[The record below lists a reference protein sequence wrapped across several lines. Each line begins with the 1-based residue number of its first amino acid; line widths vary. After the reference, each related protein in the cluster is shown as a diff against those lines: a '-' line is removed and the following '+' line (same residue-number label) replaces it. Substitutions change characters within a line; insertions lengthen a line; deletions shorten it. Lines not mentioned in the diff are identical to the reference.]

1 MNEPS
6 GGERGSVSEPVKVMF
21 VSSHARL
28 GGEENYL
35 ARLLEELGPE
45 WVAGVVALEDAPF
58 VERLRSLGAPTVVI
72 PTSAR
77 APGMLRSALRLRRA
91 LGRAKPQVVHANGV
105 KAAVVCAVATFGSR
119 FPLIWLKHD
128 FSWDGRLARAV
139 ASRCDQVVGVSEAV
153 TETFRGGT
161 RRKVHVVHNGL
172 PPLEVDRGRGRRTL
186 ESLVGVPGAEIVSL
200 VGRIDPTKGHGEL
213 LAVLPDLR
221 ARRPRLH
228 VAFIGAE
235 HFPHLE
241 FAAELKQ
248 GLAARGLEEAVT
260 FVGFREDAIDLIA
273 GSDVVVIPSTIDDRG
288 LGREGF
294 PYVGLEAMAVGT
306 PVVGY
311 EHGGL
316 PELLGECGLLVPP
329 GDRAALR
336 HAILDVL
343 EDDAERERLV
353 TCGRSRMQERF
364 SLAGMVEAMKAR
376 YREAADER
384 P

>member
-1 MNEPS
+1 M
-6 GGERGSVSEPVKVMF
+6 SEPVRVMF

-45 WVAGVVALEDAPF
+45 WVTGVVSLEDAPF
-58 VERLRSLGAPTVVI
+58 VERLRAIGVATEVI

-77 APGMLRSALRLRRA
+77 PPGMLRSALRLRRA
-91 LGRAKPQVVHANGV
+91 LRRSEPQVVHANGV
-105 KAAVVCAVATFGSR
+105 KAAVVCAAATLGTHY
-119 FPLIWLKHD
+119 PLIWVKHD
-128 FSWDGRLARAV
+128 FSWDGRLAWAV
-139 ASRCDQVVGVSEAV
+139 GRRCDQVVGVSEAV
-153 TETFRGGT
+153 TETFRGPS
-161 RRKVHVVHNGL
+161 RSKVHVVHNGL
-172 PPLEVDRGRGRRTL
+172 PPLEVDRDAGRL
-186 ESLVGVPGAEIVSL
+186 KLQSLLGSPGGEVVSL
-200 VGRIDPTKGHGEL
+200 VGRIDPTKGHREL
-213 LAVLPDLR
+213 LAVLPDLL
-221 ARRPRLH
+221 ARRPGLH
-228 VAFIGAE
+228 IAFIGDE

-241 FAAELKQ
+241 FAEELRLELAE
-248 GLAARGLEEAVT
+248 RSLEGSVT
-260 FVGFREDAIDLIA
+260 FVGFREDAVDLIA
-273 GSDVVVIPSTIDDRG
+273 GSDVVVIPSTIGDRG
-288 LGREGF
+288 MGREGF

-343 EDDAERERLV
+343 ENERERDRLAD
-353 TCGRSRMQERF
+353 CGRRRMEERF
-364 SLAGMVEAMKAR
+364 SLAGMVEAMRAR

>member
-1 MNEPS
+1 M
-6 GGERGSVSEPVKVMF
+6 SEPVAVMF

-45 WVAGVVALEDAPF
+45 WVAGVVSLEDAPF
-58 VERLRSLGAPTVVI
+58 VERLRAMNVPTEVI

-91 LGRAKPQVVHANGV
+91 LRRSRPQVVHANGV
-105 KAAVVCAVATFGSR
+105 KAAVVCAVATFGTR

-139 ASRCDQVVGVSEAV
+139 ARRCDQVVGVSEAV
-153 TETFRGGT
+153 TETFRGDT

-172 PPLEVDRGRGRRTL
+172 PSLEVDREQGRRTM
-186 ESLVGVPGAEIVSL
+186 ESLLGSPDGEVVSL
-200 VGRIDPTKGHGEL
+200 VGRIDPTKGHREL
-213 LAVLPDLR
+213 LAVLPDLI
-221 ARRPRLH
+221 ARRPGLR

-241 FAAELKQ
+241 FAEELRRELAE
-248 GLAARGLEEAVT
+248 RGLEGAVT
-260 FVGFREDAIDLIA
+260 FVGFREDAVELIA
-273 GSDVVVIPSTIDDRG
+273 GSDLVVVPSTIDERG
-288 LGREGF
+288 MGREGF

-311 EHGGL
+311 AHGGL
-316 PELLGECGLLVPP
+316 PEMLGECGLLVPP

-343 EDDAERERLV
+343 ESEEERDRLAR
-353 TCGRSRMQERF
+353 CGRRRMQERF

-376 YREAADER
+376 YLEAADER

>member
-1 MNEPS
+1 MSEAV
-6 GGERGSVSEPVKVMF
+6 SVTF

-35 ARLLEELGPE
+35 ARLLEELGPD

-58 VERLRSLGAPTVVI
+58 VERLRAMGVPTEVI

-77 APGMLRSALRLRRA
+77 APGMLRSGLRLRRA
-91 LGRAKPQVVHANGV
+91 LRRQKPQVVHANGV
-105 KAAVVCAVATFGSR
+105 KAAVVSAVATFGTR

-139 ASRCDQVVGVSEAV
+139 ARRCDQIVGVSEAV
-153 TETFRGGT
+153 TETFRGST

-172 PPLEVDRGRGRRTL
+172 PPLDVDREQGRQTL
-186 ESLVGVPGAEIVSL
+186 QSLLGSPPGDIVSL

-213 LAVLPDLR
+213 LAVLPDLL
-221 ARRPRLH
+221 ARRPGLH

-241 FAAELKQ
+241 FAEELKRK
-248 GLAARGLEEAVT
+248 LAERGLERAVT
-260 FVGFREDAIDLIA
+260 FVGFREDAVELIA
-273 GSDVVVIPSTIDDRG
+273 GSDLVVVPSTIDERG
-288 LGREGF
+288 MGREGF

-311 EHGGL
+311 AHGGL
-316 PELLGECGLLVPP
+316 PEMLGECGLLVPP
-329 GDRAALR
+329 GDRSALR

-343 EDDAERERLV
+343 ENEEERDRLSS
-353 TCGRSRMQERF
+353 CGRRRMQERF

-376 YREAADER
+376 YFEAADER